1 MFASKE
7 KHAFGSISL
16 GMFNENHS
24 YVFSH
29 ISLNVH
35 NLTVPISLT
44 YIHTFVV
51 TVDYLVFVG

>member
-7 KHAFGSISL
+7 KHPFGSISL
-16 GMFNENHS
+16 DMFNKNQS

-29 ISLNVH
+29 ISLNFH
-35 NLTVPISLT
+35 KLSVPIALT